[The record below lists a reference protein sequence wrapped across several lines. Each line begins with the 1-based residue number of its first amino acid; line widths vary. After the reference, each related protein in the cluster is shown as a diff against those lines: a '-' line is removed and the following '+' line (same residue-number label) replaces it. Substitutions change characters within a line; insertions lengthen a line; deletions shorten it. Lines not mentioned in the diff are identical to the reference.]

1 MGKRL
6 RTEFVICLL
15 SVCPHPRSDPPA
27 APALRGS
34 QAGSPWPRYPGEGS
48 LGVHSRRKFLSI
60 PELRPAGRQDGGN
73 GQGRPVGAPHP
84 WGCLS
89 QLFPEN
95 GWFVWWG
102 RGEQGLQP
110 CPVGS
115 LCHGSASLGADAL
128 GGGNTRGFGS
138 CLFPRTV
145 FLPPC
150 I

>member
-1 MGKRL
+1 MGATGRGGQL
-6 RTEFVICLL
+6 V
-15 SVCPHPRSDPPA
+15 PPI
-27 APALRGS
+27 
-34 QAGSPWPRYPGEGS
+34 PGDAFPS
-48 LGVHSRRKFLSI
+48 FS
-60 PELRPAGRQDGGN
+60 
-73 GQGRPVGAPHP
+73 
-84 WGCLS
+84 
-89 QLFPEN
+89 PEN
-95 GWFVWWG
+95 GWFVLWG
-102 RGEQGLQP
+102 WGEQGLQP